1 MRFLTP
7 NAARINSKFNIR
19 FSATQRFLAG
29 VILTIIFILSC
40 SIFLPSASAQEK
52 VDEGFKKNTAA
63 VTLDGRKIFRV
74 SRHEELTALDRANE
88 INENLQTA
96 VSSPR
101 EIEVIEVEI
110 KQVNELPTIWIN
122 DQYLLTVTESDTQ
135 VGSTQDQA
143 NFWKSKLEKAIKT
156 AQKEREPQYI
166 KNAIIEAIVIL
177 ILTLFCHELLGK
189 IWQVYL
195 HKIIRKVLP
204 KKKAGEEE
212 KSHRSSLDLFL
223 SLTLAS
229 ARVGIWTATLLYIAD
244 QFPFARRLSS
254 QITRTLVSTFTT
266 GIITLDGKSYS
277 IPDLLILCSLLWG
290 LILASK
296 MVADLL
302 RSRILLVTGISRGAQ
317 EVVAV
322 IVRYGLVGLGAIVL
336 LQVWGLNL
344 SSLTILASALG
355 VGIGFGF
362 QDIAKNFGSGIVLLF
377 ERPIQVGDFVEVG
390 EYQGTVERVG
400 ARSTVIKTLD
410 MVSIIVPNSRFLE
423 TEVINWDHENS
434 VSGVRLPVGVAY
446 GSDVEAVRK
455 SLLDVAKA
463 NPDTLAIP
471 SPQVLFTGFGDSSLD
486 FELRV
491 WIAQPSRN
499 IIIKSN
505 LYYQIE
511 AIFRQ
516 RDVEIPFPQR
526 DLHVRGSLPLE
537 LSPELQDMLRQLS
550 QNSLNGN
557 NKKFNSSKLDT

>member
-7 NAARINSKFNIR
+7 NGNRINSRRSIR
-19 FSATQRFLAG
+19 SSPVRRFMTG
-29 VILTIIFILSC
+29 VILTLILLFSF
-40 SIFLPSASAQEK
+40 SILLPSVSAQEK
-52 VDEGFKKNTAA
+52 TSETFQKNTAA
-63 VTLDGRKIFRV
+63 VTLDGRKLFKV
-74 SRHEELTALDRANE
+74 SSSDNFTALERAE
-88 INENLQTA
+88 LINFKLQEA
-96 VSSPR
+96 VSSPD
-101 EIEVIEVEI
+101 EIEVEV
-110 KQVNELPTIWIN
+110 KQRNQLPTIWLN
-122 DQYLLTVTESDTQ
+122 DQYLLTVTELDSQ
-135 VGSTQDQA
+135 IIGNNQQEQA
-143 NFWKSKLEKAIKT
+143 QFWANTLEEEIKT
-156 AQKEREPQYI
+156 AQNERGYKFIQA
-166 KNAIIEAIVIL
+166 AIIRSFIIL
-177 ILTLFCHELLGK
+177 SWATFCHWSLGK
-189 IWQVYL
+189 IWQSSL
-195 HKIIRKVLP
+195 RKIVRKFFP
-204 KKKAGEEE
+204 QKKASDDEN
-212 KSHRSSLDLFL
+212 KHYRSSLDLL
-223 SLTLAS
+223 LGLTLAS
-229 ARVGIWTATLLYIAD
+229 ARVGIWTATLLYIAN
-244 QFPFARRLSS
+244 QFPFTRRLSY
-254 QITRTLVSTFTT
+254 QITGALVSTFTT
-266 GIITLDGKSYS
+266 GILTLDDKSYS
-277 IPDLLILCSLLWG
+277 IPDLLILFSLLWG
-290 LILASK
+290 LILVSK

-302 RSRILLVTGISRGAQ
+302 RSRILRVTGISRGAQ

-322 IVRYGLVGLGAIVL
+322 IVRYGLVCIGAIVL

-377 ERPIQVGDFVEVG
+377 ERPIQVGDFVEIG
-390 EYQGTVERVG
+390 EYQGVVERVG

-434 VSGVRLPVGVAY
+434 VSGLRLPVGVAY

-463 NPDTLAIP
+463 NPDVLALP

-486 FELRV
+486 FELRI

-516 RDVEIPFPQR
+516 RNIEIPFPQR

-557 NKKFNSSKLDT
+557 NIKFKSSKLDA